1 MRCLAIK
8 RITPSYERI
17 FDPIDEKPPQIVSEP
32 GPRHLQ
38 TKVRHQRSDAL
49 GMRHWERIRRRY
61 SSFQYRQNVISC
73 HKEAGLR
80 VTRIMFL
87 SAKTVADN
95 NVAVPIA
102 ITGPGINMEIRNNIF
117 ANAKLRKPRK
127 FVNGL

>member
-1 MRCLAIK
+1 MKKLLGI
-8 RITPSYERI
+8 
-17 FDPIDEKPPQIVSEP
+17 EP
-32 GPRHLQ
+32 N
-38 TKVRHQRSDAL
+38 RSL
-49 GMRHWERIRRRY
+49 
-61 SSFQYRQNVISC
+61 
-73 HKEAGLR
+73 
-80 VTRIMFL
+80 TRIMFL